1 MIASALFLEA
11 KTHTQLSLIA
21 VLHVEAPPTSPPT
34 SSAYNLR
41 LQVCG
46 ITLYYNHKLC
56 SSMLQRAVFRLVKA
70 YDCVLNKLE
79 HGKCIFRLSLQ

>member
-34 SSAYNLR
+34 SSAYKYVVLHCTTTISYAR
-41 LQVCG
+41 LC
-46 ITLYYNHKLC
+46 YN
-56 SSMLQRAVFRLVKA
+56 
-70 YDCVLNKLE
+70 VLFSAWSK
-79 HGKCIFRLSLQ
+79 HMTAF